1 MLVFELRQATLV
13 NPHLDTEAV
22 KDSQRIVAYVVT
34 VHVRDNYRID
44 IKLIAQVLCEHF
56 SGSFHRTET
65 AVNQYPGA
73 VGPDKQTV
81 AAATAAQALE
91 V

>member
-1 MLVFELRQATLV
+1 MR
-13 NPHLDTEAV
+13 N
-22 KDSQRIVAYVVT
+22 
-34 VHVRDNYRID
+34 NYRIN

-65 AVNQYPGA
+65 TVNQYPGA
-73 VGPDKQTV
+73 VGPDEQ
-81 AAATAAQALE
+81 AIGAATAPQALE